1 MDLSAELIKDLG
13 MGFMFPCQE
22 EGKERGEEK
31 VMVISRP
38 NLAQS
43 MQARRCLWR
52 SEGQSRW
59 EAMMAMMTS
68 NPYNSISRGK
78 RTAP

>member
-22 EGKERGEEK
+22 DGKERGEEK
-31 VMVISRP
+31 VMVNSMP
-38 NLAQS
+38 SPAQS
-43 MQARRCLWR
+43 MQARRCFRR

-59 EAMMAMMTS
+59 DAMRAMAITS
-68 NPYNSISRGK
+68 TYNLISRGK